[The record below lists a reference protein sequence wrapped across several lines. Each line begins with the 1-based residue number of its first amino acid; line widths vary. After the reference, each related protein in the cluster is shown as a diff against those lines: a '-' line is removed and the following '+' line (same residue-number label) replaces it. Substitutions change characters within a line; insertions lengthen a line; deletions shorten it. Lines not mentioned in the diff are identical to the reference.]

1 MHSRNLLYLTS
12 YNKVF
17 QGKSVSEQNDL
28 KCIAFEKKTFAGLLF
43 MFVLYEKNL
52 YCLQGERRR
61 KHSYKWDYQSGR
73 RRRRS
78 KNCVSLSPLLRSP
91 STNGGMSGGEKKVKK
106 SMCGTYSSE
115 RRVGGSLRCM
125 DVRSQ
130 AFSSDLIAKTR
141 LALELR
147 RRQQVI
153 LSLYWTLK
161 KQFYSSL

>member
-28 KCIAFEKKTFAGLLF
+28 KCIGFEKKTFAGLLF

-61 KHSYKWDYQSGR
+61 KHSYKWDYQSG